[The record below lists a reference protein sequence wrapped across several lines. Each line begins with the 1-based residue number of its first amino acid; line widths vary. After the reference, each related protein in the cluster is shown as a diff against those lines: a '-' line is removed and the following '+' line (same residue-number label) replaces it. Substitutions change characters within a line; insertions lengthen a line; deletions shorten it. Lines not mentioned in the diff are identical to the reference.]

1 MAYLQIGQTQGT
13 FNMSNQSQF
22 IRIYKRSSQS
32 PWDDHSTVLL
42 LANVSQKGEKTVLD
56 FSRYIYLH
64 RDIAGRVQGL
74 SLSKS
79 IIAES
84 ELDCD
89 RYVSGELM
97 YVILLMYLDEITSFC
112 ELFTEEFEVLFLAS
126 PAHYFSAMAEYWV
139 LKLESI

>member
-1 MAYLQIGQTQGT
+1 
-13 FNMSNQSQF
+13 MSNQSQF

-42 LANVSQKGEKTVLD
+42 LANASQKGEKTELD

-64 RDIAGRVQGL
+64 RDIAGRVLGL

-126 PAHYFSAMAEYWV
+126 PTHYFSAMAEYWV
-139 LKLESI
+139 QKLE

>member
-1 MAYLQIGQTQGT
+1 
-13 FNMSNQSQF
+13 MSNQSQF

-42 LANVSQKGEKTVLD
+42 LANASQKGEKTELD

-64 RDIAGRVQGL
+64 RDIAGRVLGL

-84 ELDCD
+84 ELDCE
-89 RYVSGELM
+89 RYVSGEMM
-97 YVILLMYLDEITSFC
+97 YVILLMYVDEITSFC
-112 ELFTEEFEVLFLAS
+112 ELFTEEFEALFLAS
-126 PAHYFSAMAEYWV
+126 PTDILSAQAEYWV
-139 LKLESI
+139 MKLESI